1 MPPVPFEK
9 KLFLVVLRNQVLD
22 HAVVKSVRSYK
33 MCINEE
39 GRKYSYDY
47 ATCVGIKEKDVH
59 DTKAVLIFIPD
70 DVLIFPD
77 KDQREQPQ

>member
-1 MPPVPFEK
+1 MKVNK
-9 KLFLVVLRNQVLD
+9 KLRFLYELGVCKDSYGTKYVVLVMID
-22 HAVVKSVRSYK
+22 
-33 MCINEE
+33 EE

-47 ATCVGIKEKDVH
+47 ATGVGIKEKDVH